1 MIPVIS
7 STFASFS
14 RMCANMGVKTIGHLF
29 VDEAGQALPQASV
42 GAIFR
47 SMNVMVVGD
56 PSQIKPV
63 LTLDSRILNMLGEY
77 YNVGKKYLSENAST
91 QTLVDEISKYG
102 FYKDDRREKWI
113 GIPLWVH
120 RRCQYPMFDIANTI
134 SYGGNMVQG
143 VKENGVSEWFD
154 VSGSAI
160 DKYVAATR
168 AKKEFYIIGSKK
180 LYLGLKSDV
189 INNTFEIISNYN
201 DCC

>member
-1 MIPVIS
+1 
-7 STFASFS
+7 
-14 RMCANMGVKTIGHLF
+14 
-29 VDEAGQALPQASV
+29 
-42 GAIFR
+42 
-47 SMNVMVVGD
+47 
-56 PSQIKPV
+56 
-63 LTLDSRILNMLGEY
+63 
-77 YNVGKKYLSENAST
+77 
-91 QTLVDEISKYG
+91 
-102 FYKDDRREKWI
+102 
-113 GIPLWVH
+113 
-120 RRCQYPMFDIANTI
+120 MFDIANTI